1 MSILDLTKFA
11 PEVVDPFMYDGRDPF
26 ITEKNYQKLL
36 DDYMQK
42 HDISYKEL
50 FEKTKSPK
58 TNPFSANM
66 ARWFRGCE
74 LLSIL

>member
-1 MSILDLTKFA
+1 
-11 PEVVDPFMYDGRDPF
+11 MYNGRDPF

-42 HDISYKEL
+42 HDISYNEL
-50 FEKTKSPK
+50 LQKVKSPK

-66 ARWFRGCE
+66 ARWFRAKYSRYE
-74 LLSIL
+74 